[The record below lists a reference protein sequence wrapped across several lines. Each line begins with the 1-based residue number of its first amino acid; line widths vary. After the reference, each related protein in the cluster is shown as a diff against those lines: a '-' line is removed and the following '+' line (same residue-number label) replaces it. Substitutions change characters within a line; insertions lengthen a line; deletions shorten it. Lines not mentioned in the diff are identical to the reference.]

1 MSKNNI
7 SLLIVKFL
15 ARSANKDDLDRLES
29 SLDKKSVQELFRA
42 FIKLNYVFGMT
53 FDKSDI
59 DETKRILLERIRKDK
74 KQQANRIIYATLKYA
89 AAILVLVS
97 LGYYVNRVNSIEEQ
111 ELLVPREDVITLRLG
126 NGETKIITG
135 SEDVHVYDAKGNV
148 IGSQKG
154 NSIVYHSVDLLDRPT
169 ENTLQVPY
177 GKKFDIVLTDG
188 TKVFLNSGSSLRYP
202 TNFNG
207 ADHRRVHLSG
217 EAYFE
222 VAHDAGKPFL
232 VNSQELQVEVLG
244 TQFNVS
250 NYSEDNVTEVVLVE
264 GSVDLSSISRQNG
277 PQSGNVLLKPGF
289 KGAFDKVEG
298 TITTEAVD
306 VSRYTSWINGKEI
319 FVDAPFE
326 NIIKK
331 LERQYNVVIVNK
343 NTKIS
348 KERFTAT
355 IETERETIEQ
365 VMSFFNRVYE
375 IEYRLVGN
383 KIIIE

>member
-1 MSKNNI
+1 
-7 SLLIVKFL
+7 
-15 ARSANKDDLDRLES
+15 
-29 SLDKKSVQELFRA
+29 
-42 FIKLNYVFGMT
+42 MT